1 MEYRN
6 LGRSGVKVSQLCLG
20 TMMFGDPTPEAESA
34 QIIHAALDAGINF
47 LDTADWYGRGESER
61 IVGRAIADRRD
72 EIVLATKVSL
82 PTGSGPNEQGS
93 SRKHVRLAVEASL
106 RRLDTDY
113 IDLYYLHRPDPTTL
127 LEESLGALEDLVRA
141 GDVLYVGC
149 SNYRAWETAHMMG
162 IQALNGWDRLV
173 AVQPPYNMANR
184 DPEVELLPMA
194 DALGLGV
201 VSYSPLAR
209 GVLTGKYRAGAAPP
223 PDSRAARGN
232 ERLMETE
239 YREANFALA
248 EAVGGLAARIGCDT
262 SQLALAWV
270 MANPLVTA
278 PIIGPRTM
286 EQFRDN
292 LGALE
297 VDITPEI
304 EAEIDALVPPGEHA
318 GRGYQDPLSPVTGRP
333 AVEAGS

>member
-6 LGRSGVKVSQLCLG
+6 LGRAGVKVSPLCLG
-20 TMMFGDPTPEAESA
+20 TMMFGDPTPEAEA
-34 QIIHAALDAGINF
+34 AEIIRAALDAGINF
-47 LDTADWYGRGESER
+47 LDTADKYNQGESER
-61 IVGRAIADRRD
+61 VVGRAIADRRD
-72 EIVLATKVSL
+72 EVVLATKVTL
-82 PTGSGPNEQGS
+82 PMGPGPNERGG
-93 SRKHVRLAVEASL
+93 SRKHIRLAVEASL

-113 IDLYYLHRPDPTTL
+113 IDLYYLHAPDPATP

-149 SNYRAWETAHMMG
+149 SNFRAWQTAHVMG
-162 IQALNGWDRLV
+162 IQAAGGWDRL
-173 AVQPPYNMANR
+173 AAIQPLYNIANR
-184 DPEVELLPMA
+184 DAEVELLPLA
-194 DALGLGV
+194 GALGLGV

-223 PDSRAARGN
+223 SDSRAARGN
-232 ERLMETE
+232 ERLMQTE

-248 EAVGGLAARIGCDT
+248 EAVGGLAARVGCT
-262 SQLALAWV
+262 PSQLALAWV

-292 LGALE
+292 LGALK
-297 VDITPEI
+297 VSITPDI

-318 GRGYQDPLSPVTGRP
+318 GRGYQDPSFPVTGRP
-333 AVEAGS
+333 ARARAA